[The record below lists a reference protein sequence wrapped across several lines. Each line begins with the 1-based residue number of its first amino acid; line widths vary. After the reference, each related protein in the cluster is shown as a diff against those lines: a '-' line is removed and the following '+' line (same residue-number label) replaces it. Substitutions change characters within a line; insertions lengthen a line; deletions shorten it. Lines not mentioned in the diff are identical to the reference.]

1 MGWMIL
7 DNNLINAYV
16 LVAMQPGNLDNAFK
30 KMSKTE
36 NVENTSVV
44 AGEYDMVVRVKVKT
58 LENLHEVTD
67 KIRMMEGVEKTITHV
82 VEKEIAL
89 WQL

>member
-1 MGWMIL
+1 M

-16 LVAMQPGNLDNAFK
+16 LIAMQPGNLDNAFK
-30 KMSKTE
+30 EMSKTE

-58 LENLHEVTD
+58 LENLYVVTD
-67 KIRMMEGVEKTITHV
+67 KIRMIGGVEKTTTHV
-82 VEKEIAL
+82 VEKELAL
-89 WQL
+89 

>member
-1 MGWMIL
+1 MIL

-16 LVAMQPGNLDNAFK
+16 LITMRPGNLDSAFK
-30 KMSKTE
+30 EMSKTE

-89 WQL
+89 

>member
-1 MGWMIL
+1 MIL

-16 LVAMQPGNLDNAFK
+16 LVAMQPGNLNNAFK
-30 KMSKTE
+30 EMSKTE

-58 LENLHEVTD
+58 LENLHEVTN
-67 KIRMMEGVEKTITHV
+67 KIRMIGGVEKTTTHV

-89 WQL
+89 